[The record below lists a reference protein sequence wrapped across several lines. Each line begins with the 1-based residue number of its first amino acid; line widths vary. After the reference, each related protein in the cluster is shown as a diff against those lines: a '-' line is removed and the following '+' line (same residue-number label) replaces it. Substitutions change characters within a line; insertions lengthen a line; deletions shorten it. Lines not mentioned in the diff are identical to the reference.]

1 MTVRPLRQPKP
12 EAASPLA
19 NPPGEA
25 AFLGALLLDGTLI
38 DELSALPT
46 PADFS
51 EAINARILALILEA
65 HRSGNA
71 VSVLT
76 LLPHFTGDEQNYVAS
91 LTADGQGL
99 LAPQALADQLI
110 LLSAK
115 RRRREWHLSE
125 ADACLDPDRPLSDL
139 APPAEI
145 QTKTKGLAFEWAGDA
160 KPVLDGAWLIEGWLP
175 RSGPA
180 VIFGHPGCG
189 KSFFALSI
197 AAAVAEG
204 KPWAS
209 RYVERGAVIYVA
221 AEGQTGFRNRLAAMI
236 EAGQL
241 DRTAP
246 FAFIPTALDL
256 QAPASPD
263 VAALIAT
270 IAQVTEHTRQR
281 AALIVVDTLSKT
293 FGGGKEVSDDM
304 ASYVANCEKVAA
316 AFDALTLIVHH
327 RPKDGSASE
336 RGHTSLRG
344 GVVTSILIEG
354 ETIKTATT
362 VKQKDGPDGER
373 IAFRLEPYTLGQ
385 TSRGTDVTT
394 CLVDIMEE
402 DDFPHT
408 ARDPRQDLTGHSK
421 TALKT
426 IERLIAS
433 NGTAPPASIPADVID
448 RTAIASVLAAG
459 HAADTLTAEL
469 EGLCDGSPDKRADT
483 ARRTAKRAIAKLK
496 DLEILGS
503 WGDWLWLK

>member
-1 MTVRPLRQPKP
+1 MTVRPLRQPQP
-12 EAASPLA
+12 DAASPLT
-19 NPPGEA
+19 NPDGET
-25 AFLGALLLDGTLI
+25 AFLGALLLNWALLN
-38 DELSALPT
+38 ELPALPA
-46 PADFS
+46 PDDFT
-51 EAINARILALILEA
+51 IPLYRRIYSRMLEEHRAGNVATAALLA
-65 HRSGNA
+65 
-71 VSVLT
+71 
-76 LLPHFTGDEQNYVAS
+76 PHFTEDERPH
-91 LTADGQGL
+91 LADLQTDSQGL
-99 LAPQALADQLI
+99 FNPGELADQLI
-110 LLSAK
+110 TFGAA

-125 ADACLDPDRPLSDL
+125 ADACLDLDRPLGNIV
-139 APPAEI
+139 PPDEI
-145 QTKTKGLAFEWAGDA
+145 QTKPKGLAFEWAGDA

-180 VIFGHPGCG
+180 VIFGHPSCG

-197 AAAVAEG
+197 AAAVAQG
-204 KPWAS
+204 TPWAS
-209 RYVERGAVIYVA
+209 RFVDRGAVIYVA

-263 VAALIAT
+263 VAALIST
-270 IAQVTEHTRQR
+270 IAQVTERTGQR